1 MKWQDKVLDQPSWH
15 FNSGSPGTIFEQISL
30 NVLVFPL
37 LTLNKQGNRFYK
49 VGGERGWEGVK
60 SLWWWGRG
68 IEGGDSKVSMCVW
81 TLFYLPTLVRMKRLL
96 QRKYLF
102 WPILLTS
109 QYFCMFFKFHNFAN
123 FYVFRKLHA
132 IQNQNMVPD
141 FSVYFD
147 VKSFSFAK
155 INPHEISKPMY
166 LRKLIQ
172 AKILRRWWSEKV
184 SLQWSVL
191 LLLSMFS
198 SEKCFTV
205 LNRRHLARKRTQT
218 IILSIDVS

>member
-1 MKWQDKVLDQPSWH
+1 MNKVNDV
-15 FNSGSPGTIFEQISL
+15 
-30 NVLVFPL
+30 VLVSLL
-37 LTLNKQGNRFYK
+37 LTLNKFHSMF
-49 VGGERGWEGVK
+49 WHFHCW
-60 SLWWWGRG
+60 LWTSRVTISIKYEGRG
-68 IEGGDSKVSMCVW
+68 GGRGSSLHSGGVGYWGGLQSFNVCVNVV
-81 TLFYLPTLVRMKRLL
+81 LFARLVRMKRLL

-172 AKILRRWWSEKV
+172 AKILFCNSEPKT
-184 SLQWSVL
+184 SCKKTDADNKPFQWRL
-191 LLLSMFS
+191 
-198 SEKCFTV
+198 
-205 LNRRHLARKRTQT
+205 
-218 IILSIDVS
+218 IILYWSSSCVYWCNFQNSFAKKILP

>member
-1 MKWQDKVLDQPSWH
+1 MFWYFHCWLWT
-15 FNSGSPGTIFEQISL
+15 NRLTISIKYE
-30 NVLVFPL
+30 
-37 LTLNKQGNRFYK
+37 GR
-49 VGGERGWEGVK
+49 GGGRGVK
-60 SLWWWGRG
+60 SSWWWGRG
-68 IEGGDSKVSMCVW
+68 IEGGSKVSMYVW
-81 TLFYLPTLVRMKRLL
+81 TLVYLPTLVRMKRLL

-147 VKSFSFAK
+147 IKSFSFAK

>member
-1 MKWQDKVLDQPSWH
+1 
-15 FNSGSPGTIFEQISL
+15 
-30 NVLVFPL
+30 
-37 LTLNKQGNRFYK
+37 
-49 VGGERGWEGVK
+49 
-60 SLWWWGRG
+60 
-68 IEGGDSKVSMCVW
+68 MCVW

-147 VKSFSFAK
+147 IKSFSFAK

-184 SLQWSVL
+184 SLQWSVF